1 MRGRSHGLKQRA
13 WWQTLGWVAATMT
26 VLMLAACGGS
36 SAAPTATSPVAA
48 PTSAGQATSTGQ
60 ASAVRP
66 TAAAATMAQPTA
78 AAATMAQPMAAA
90 TMAQPMAV
98 AATVAQPMTTAPTA
112 APSTAG
118 TPKRGGTVVVVIG
131 ADPGPLNPAITTAGG
146 THTVTDQIFNG
157 LVGLDDNLNPVP
169 ELAASWQISADGKMY
184 TFKLQPN
191 VLWHDGQPFSSDDV
205 KFTFEQ
211 GLLKFHA
218 RTKAAL
224 ESVLDGIDT
233 PDPGTVV
240 FRFKQPYGP
249 FLQRL
254 DVVEASIIPKH
265 LYNGKD
271 LEKDPATAK
280 PIGTGPFRFVD
291 YVKGDH
297 VTLDRN
303 PTYFKKDAS
312 GNQLPYLD
320 KAILRIIPNVTT
332 AEQALEQG
340 EVDYLGSISGAD
352 RERLQKNSSITLVQG
367 FGGSGGSVC
376 QDVLIPNL
384 AKKPFDTLDGRRA
397 FYTAMD
403 RQFIT
408 DQVYFGQGTPST
420 GPISRQMA
428 WAYTPQV
435 HAYPFN
441 AAQANQMLD
450 QAGYMRGA
458 DGMRLTLTFTH
469 AASYAKLGEALR
481 EQLKAVGINLQLE
494 TLDVN
499 ASNDKVF
506 VKKDFDL
513 GVASYCNGSDPEVG
527 VRRVYVSSNIG
538 PILFSNGAGYKNPK
552 IDQLFDQGAAQTDRA
567 ERAKTY
573 GQIQQILTDDMPYF
587 WVVDSQGYRAY
598 RSVYKGFRTSGG
610 NILEAAWT
618 TK

>member
-1 MRGRSHGLKQRA
+1 MDSRNRTQRTRWHA
-13 WWQTLGWVAATMT
+13 FGWVTAISA
-26 VLMLAACGGS
+26 VLTLAACGGS
-36 SAAPTATSPVAA
+36 SAAPTATSANA
-48 PTSAGQATSTGQ
+48 TPT
-60 ASAVRP
+60 
-66 TAAAATMAQPTA
+66 TAAAASAARPTVAAQPTTAAQPTA
-78 AAATMAQPMAAA
+78 GASSPAPTTSAATSAPVAAASA
-90 TMAQPMAV
+90 TS
-98 AATVAQPMTTAPTA
+98 
-112 APSTAG
+112 APSVG
-118 TPKRGGTVVVVIG
+118 TPKRGGTVVVVMN
-131 ADPGPLNPAITTAGG
+131 ADPGPMNPAITTAGG

-157 LVGLDDNLNPVP
+157 LVGLDDTLNPVP
-169 ELAASWQISADGKMY
+169 ELAASWTISADGKTY
-184 TFKLQPN
+184 TFKLASG
-191 VLWHDGQPFSSDDV
+191 VMWHDGQPFSSADV

-224 ESVLDGIDT
+224 ESVLDGIDA
-233 PDPGTVV
+233 PDAGTVI

-254 DVVEASIIPKH
+254 DVVEASIIAKH
-265 LYNGKD
+265 IYDGKD

-280 PIGTGPFRFVD
+280 PIGTGPFKFTE

-303 PTYFKKDAS
+303 TTYFKKDAS
-312 GNQLPYLD
+312 GAQLPYLD
-320 KAILRIIPNVTT
+320 KAILRIIPNSTT
-332 AEQALEQG
+332 AVQALEQG
-340 EVDYLGSISGAD
+340 EVDYLGSVPGAD
-352 RERLQKNSSITLVQG
+352 LARLQKNSSLTLVQG

-384 AKKPFDTLDGRRA
+384 TKKPFDTLEGRRA
-397 FYTAMD
+397 FYTAID
-403 RQFIT
+403 RKFIV
-408 DQVYFGQGTPST
+408 DQVYFNQGIPST
-420 GPISRQMA
+420 GPISSQMA

-435 HAYPFN
+435 HQYPFDV
-441 AAQANQMLD
+441 AQANKLLD
-450 QAGYMRGA
+450 QAGYARGA
-458 DGMRLTLTFTH
+458 DGTRLTVTFTH

-481 EQLKAVGINLQLE
+481 EQLKAVGISFQLE
-494 TLDVN
+494 SLDVN
-499 ASNDKVF
+499 AANDKVF
-506 VKKDFDL
+506 MKKDFDL

-573 GQIQQILTDDMPYF
+573 AQIQQILTDDVPYF
-587 WVVDSQGYRAY
+587 WIVDSQGYRAY

>member
-1 MRGRSHGLKQRA
+1 MHCNRLGVKEDAMRGRGRTQRTQWHA
-13 WWQTLGWVAATMT
+13 LGWVMVISA
-26 VLMLAACGGS
+26 VLTLAACGGS
-36 SAAPTATSPVAA
+36 SAAPTATTATATPTTAALATQPTTPGASSAA
-48 PTSAGQATSTGQ
+48 PTTVAATS
-60 ASAVRP
+60 APV
-66 TAAAATMAQPTA
+66 AAAATS
-78 AAATMAQPMAAA
+78 
-90 TMAQPMAV
+90 
-98 AATVAQPMTTAPTA
+98 APA
-112 APSTAG
+112 AG
-118 TPKRGGTVVVVIG
+118 TPKRGGTAVVVMN

-157 LVGLDDNLNPVP
+157 LVGLDDSLNPVP
-169 ELAASWQISADGKMY
+169 ELAVSWQVSADGKTY

-191 VLWHDGQPFSSDDV
+191 VMWHDGQPFSSADV

-224 ESVLDGIDT
+224 ESVLDGIDA
-233 PDPGTVV
+233 PDPDTVI

-265 LYNGKD
+265 IYDGKD

-280 PIGTGPFRFVD
+280 PIGTGPFKFTD

-303 PTYFKKDAS
+303 TSYFKKDAA
-312 GNQLPYLD
+312 GGQLPYLD
-320 KAILRIIPNVTT
+320 KAILRIIPNTTT
-332 AEQALEQG
+332 AVQALEQG
-340 EVDYLGSISGAD
+340 EVDYLGSVPGAD
-352 RERLQKNSSITLVQG
+352 LSRLQKNSALTLVQG

-384 AKKPFDTLDGRRA
+384 AKKPFDTVEGRRA
-397 FYTAMD
+397 LYSAID
-403 RQFIT
+403 RTFLV
-408 DQVYFGQGTPST
+408 DQVYFDQGTPST

-428 WAYTPQV
+428 WAYTSQV
-435 HAYPFN
+435 HMYPFN
-441 AAQANQMLD
+441 VVQANQMLD
-450 QAGYMRGA
+450 QAGYTKGA
-458 DGMRLTLTFTH
+458 DGTRLTVTFTH
-469 AASYAKLGEALR
+469 AASYAKLAEALR

-499 ASNDKVF
+499 AANDKVF
-506 VKKDFDL
+506 VKKDFDM
-513 GVASYCNGSDPEVG
+513 GIASYCNGSDPEVG

-573 GQIQQILTDDMPYF
+573 AQIQQILTDDVPYF
-587 WVVDSQGYRAY
+587 WIVDSQGYRAY

-610 NILEAAWT
+610 NILETAWT

>member
-1 MRGRSHGLKQRA
+1 MIGGNRTRHAR
-13 WWQTLGWVAATMT
+13 WQSLSCVTAIGA

-36 SAAPTATSPVAA
+36 STAPTATTANVT
-48 PTSAGQATSTGQ
+48 PT
-60 ASAVRP
+60 
-66 TAAAATMAQPTA
+66 TAAAASAARPTGAAQPSSAAQPTTAAQPTA
-78 AAATMAQPMAAA
+78 AGASSAAA
-90 TMAQPMAV
+90 TTAPV
-98 AATVAQPMTTAPTA
+98 AAAPATA
-112 APSTAG
+112 APAAG
-118 TPKRGGTVVVVIG
+118 TPKRGGTAVVVMN

-169 ELAASWQISADGKMY
+169 ELAASWQISADGKTD

-191 VLWHDGQPFSSDDV
+191 VLWHDGQPFSSADV

-224 ESVLDGIDT
+224 ESVLDGIDA
-233 PDPGTVV
+233 PDAGTVV

-265 LYNGKD
+265 IYDGKD

-280 PIGTGPFRFVD
+280 PIGTGPFKFTE

-303 PTYFKKDAS
+303 TSYFKKDAS
-312 GNQLPYLD
+312 GMQLPYLD

-332 AEQALEQG
+332 AETALEQG

-352 RERLQKNSSITLVQG
+352 LPRLQKNSSLTLVQG

-384 AKKPFDTLDGRRA
+384 AKKPFDTVDGRRA
-397 FYTAMD
+397 FYSAID
-403 RQFIT
+403 RTFIV
-408 DQVYFGQGTPST
+408 DQVYFNQGIPST
-420 GPISRQMA
+420 GPISSQMA
-428 WAYTPQV
+428 WAYTSQV
-435 HAYPFN
+435 HQYPFN
-441 AAQANQMLD
+441 VAQANQMLD
-450 QAGYMRGA
+450 QGGYTKGT
-458 DGMRLTLTFTH
+458 DGMRMTVTFTH

-499 ASNDKVF
+499 AANDKVF
-506 VKKDFDL
+506 MKKDFDL

-527 VRRVYVSSNIG
+527 VRRMYVSSNIG

-573 GQIQQILTDDMPYF
+573 AQIQQILTDDVPYF
-587 WVVDSQGYRAY
+587 WIVDSQGYRAY
-598 RSVYKGFRTSGG
+598 RSIYKGFRTSGG
-610 NILEAAWT
+610 NILETAWT